1 MAPAPP
7 PDPRPEDLVELVEP
21 AMTRTWAALWLYLG
35 LALFVSA
42 GLLASAEV
50 FLALKTP
57 LLGAIL
63 GEAKE

>member
-1 MAPAPP
+1 
-7 PDPRPEDLVELVEP
+7 
-21 AMTRTWAALWLYLG
+21 MTRTWAALWLYLG